1 MPFQKLADHC
11 NSNDN
16 ISSFTIRNHL
26 TFTERRDS
34 DNQVTLLFTP

>member
-1 MPFQKLADHC
+1 MSFQKFADHC

-16 ISSFTIRNHL
+16 ISRFTIRKHL
-26 TFTERRDS
+26 TFAERGDS